1 MRFLTPSIVLFGSL
15 YFVILGRRLR
25 VWRETAD
32 VVAGTSGIL
41 WAALTFGVRY
51 FPTFAS
57 GFASVRWIL
66 GGAEAGILI
75 TLLLTG
81 SGNPF
86 QKSGRMRNHGTEP
99 VTDRDDLPIGG
110 RISS

>member
-25 VWRETAD
+25 DWRETAD
-32 VVAGTSGIL
+32 VVAGASGIL

-51 FPTFAS
+51 FPAVAS
-57 GFASVRWIL
+57 GFSSGRWIL

-75 TLLLTG
+75 TLLLT
-81 SGNPF
+81 SSANPF
-86 QKSGRMRNHGTEP
+86 QKSGRMRNHETEP
-99 VTDRDDLPIGG
+99 VAVQDDLTAGG